1 MRTRMKRPLGCM
13 LTVVVTA
20 ALMVSLWRSWTTLAH
35 PDDLDGILM
44 ILQKYRVES
53 YRDQIWCRNVF
64 SDGRGYSTNF
74 TSSTCNLSRLTP
86 EPFNEEGEALFRA
99 VRRSLKKAGVD
110 VVLLFTHYSSDGII
124 SSVELA
130 VDTVIGTKSY
140 VYSRDGTP
148 PSPFRSY
155 ITKLD
160 THWFYV
166 EGQDWR

>member
-1 MRTRMKRPLGCM
+1 MKRPLGCM
-13 LTVVVTA
+13 LTVVVMA
-20 ALMVSLWRSWTTLAH
+20 AVMVSLWRSWTTLAH
-35 PDDLDGILM
+35 PDDLDSIVM

-53 YRDQIWCRNVF
+53 YRDLSWCRNVF
-64 SDGRGYSTNF
+64 SDGRGYSEDS
-74 TSSTCNLSRLTP
+74 TSSSCNPPRFAV

-110 VVLLFTHYSSDGII
+110 VVRLFVHYSSDGII
-124 SSVELA
+124 SSADLA
-130 VDTVIGTKSY
+130 LDTVIGTKSY

-148 PSPFRSY
+148 PSSLRSY
-155 ITKLD
+155 ITRLD